1 MPSFCSYSS
10 CGCCLWLNLINT
22 ISIQSLVITWYFPL
36 NQGSF
41 DQKSRLPWPFDPQT
55 TNYLSLLEAGGI
67 ENQRTREPTVWV
79 KSSDLM
85 WQTSKSK
92 LQHHDCPRRTNDTP
106 VTHKTQAWILWLY
119 NSKSNTYSTFRY
131 WWRLSSS
138 QRLNSS
144 PADLFQSSA
153 VTKKN
158 AASVLNSRKST
169 CDLNPALLMG
179 AAARCGRQP
188 LRGRASP
195 LHARSRNRR
204 SKYTHLH

>member
-1 MPSFCSYSS
+1 M
-10 CGCCLWLNLINT
+10 
-22 ISIQSLVITWYFPL
+22 VE
-36 NQGSF
+36 F
-41 DQKSRLPWPFDPQT
+41 DQYHQYTEPCYKVVFSFESRLLWSKVKAPLTLWSPNHQLFELIRSWGDREP
-55 TNYLSLLEAGGI
+55 

-92 LQHHDCPRRTNDTP
+92 LQRHDCPRKTNDTP

-119 NSKSNTYSTFRY
+119 NSKSNTYPTFRY